1 MQEHEVELHGLHQ
14 TVLNKISTF
23 PKGNILDVGA
33 GKGEFAQKLVA
44 IGYDVEA
51 CDITP
56 EPPWSRRLGV
66 TYSQCDLNLGG
77 LPFGDE
83 SFDYVV
89 CIEVIEHIE
98 NPFALCR
105 ELKRVL
111 KHGGRAILSTPN
123 ILRFRSRIQ
132 FFLEGNYPWFDLP
145 LIEWEQQGGGA
156 YVHIN
161 PMRVHEMEYCLYKAG
176 FEVEEFFANKR
187 SYRGWPVLPLELAIR
202 FFLWLKVKK
211 SRRHGGPS
219 VSRLYSLIL
228 TKDLLYGTHLIV
240 CAKRP

>member
-66 TYSQCDLNLGG
+66 TYRQCDLNLGG

-89 CIEVIEHIE
+89 CIEDRAYREPFCSLSGIETG
-98 NPFALCR
+98 PQAWR
-105 ELKRVL
+105 
-111 KHGGRAILSTPN
+111 
-123 ILRFRSRIQ
+123 
-132 FFLEGNYPWFDLP
+132 EGNSFDAKHSP
-145 LIEWEQQGGGA
+145 ISKQD
-156 YVHIN
+156 
-161 PMRVHEMEYCLYKAG
+161 
-176 FEVEEFFANKR
+176 
-187 SYRGWPVLPLELAIR
+187 PVLPRGKL
-202 FFLWLKVKK
+202 
-211 SRRHGGPS
+211 S
-219 VSRLYSLIL
+219 V
-228 TKDLLYGTHLIV
+228 V
-240 CAKRP
+240 